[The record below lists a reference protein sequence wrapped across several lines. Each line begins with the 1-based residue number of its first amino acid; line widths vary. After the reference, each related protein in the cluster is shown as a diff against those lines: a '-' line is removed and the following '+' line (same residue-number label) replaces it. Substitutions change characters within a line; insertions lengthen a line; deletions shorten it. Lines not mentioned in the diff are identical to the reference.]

1 MKSDIMSISRLRMAT
16 DGEGITT
23 LIGFYGC
30 TLNCKYCINNQC
42 HSDCVRA
49 SYSAEELMSVLSKD
63 EPYYLMTG
71 GGVTFGG
78 GEPLLQSEFIVEI
91 CELIGDKWAK
101 TIETSLN
108 VPWENVEPLIGHI
121 DYWFIDIK
129 DLRPEVYKKYTG
141 VDNVAVLEN
150 LKRLIDVVEP
160 NKICVR
166 IPYIPNFNTRDETM
180 EEFTYLTENISAA
193 VDVEIF
199 DYIRC

>member
-23 LIGFYGC
+23 LVGFYGC
-30 TLNCKYCINNQC
+30 PLNCKYCINRQC
-42 HSDCVRA
+42 HDECMRA
-49 SYSAEELMSVLSKD
+49 SYSAEELVNVLSKD
-63 EPYYLMTG
+63 EAYYLMTG

-78 GEPLLQSEFIVEI
+78 GEPLLQAEFIHEV
-91 CELIGDKWAK
+91 CELIENRWAK

-108 VPWENVEPLIGHI
+108 VPWENVEMLIEHI

-129 DLRPEVYKKYTG
+129 DLRPDVYKNYTG
-141 VDNVAVLEN
+141 MDNALVLEN
-150 LKRLIDVVEP
+150 LKRLVDIVEP

-166 IPYIPNFNTRDETM
+166 IPYIPKFNTRDETL
-180 EEFTYLTENISAA
+180 EEFTYLTENICAA

>member
-23 LIGFYGC
+23 LVGFHGC
-30 TLNCKYCINNQC
+30 PLNCKYCINKQC
-42 HSDCVRA
+42 HDECIRA
-49 SYSAEELMSVLSKD
+49 SYSAEELVSVLSKD

-78 GEPLLQSEFIVEI
+78 GEPLLQAEFIYEV
-91 CELIGDKWAK
+91 CELIEDRWTK

-108 VPWENVEPLIGHI
+108 VPWENVELLIEHI

-141 VDNVAVLEN
+141 CDNDIVIGN
-150 LKRLIDVVEP
+150 LKRLIEVVEP

-166 IPYIPNFNTRDETM
+166 LPYIPNFNTRDETM
-180 EEFTYLTENISAA
+180 EEFTFLTENISAA